1 MDKALFIA
9 AANQNQSVLD
19 YRAGNDWWSG
29 CWTEEAITRNPPL
42 RVEFE
47 HAIVF
52 GSLPEALSMRDG
64 KSGWGQ
70 LIKIEPLRRDDFLH
84 PTRITYQLKS
94 SSKMRQ
100 RWEFRDSFKQD
111 FGLSSLPC

>member
-29 CWTEEAITRNPPL
+29 CWTEEAIARNPPL
-42 RVEFE
+42 RIEFE

-52 GSLPEALSMRDG
+52 GSLAEALSMRTERAAG
-64 KSGWGQ
+64 GS
-70 LIKIEPLRRDDFLH
+70 
-84 PTRITYQLKS
+84 
-94 SSKMRQ
+94 
-100 RWEFRDSFKQD
+100 
-111 FGLSSLPC
+111 